1 MRFDGSVDPGQDGG
15 DVQEPED
22 FETRLRRGV
31 VVIDHGGH
39 IVPAL
44 RRTQP
49 EEHGVQV
56 AKHPDRGGSGIR

>member
-1 MRFDGSVDPGQDGG
+1 
-15 DVQEPED
+15 
-22 FETRLRRGV
+22 V